1 MANWQRKSDY
11 LLREIVKFSTY
22 IDSLTGAQAAK
33 AKIYAEREAE
43 EAQNAENETNG
54 DSAQAQKAQERS
66 STPEPEAGGGKETAP
81 ASASEPKPIAAA

>member
-22 IDSLTGAQAAK
+22 IDSLTGAQNAK

-43 EAQNAENETNG
+43 EAKEAENENNG
-54 DSAQAQKAQERS
+54 DLAPKAQAQAQTS
-66 STPEPEAGGGKETAP
+66 EPSETEGGKEGKETELKTVVTAL
-81 ASASEPKPIAAA
+81 SKG